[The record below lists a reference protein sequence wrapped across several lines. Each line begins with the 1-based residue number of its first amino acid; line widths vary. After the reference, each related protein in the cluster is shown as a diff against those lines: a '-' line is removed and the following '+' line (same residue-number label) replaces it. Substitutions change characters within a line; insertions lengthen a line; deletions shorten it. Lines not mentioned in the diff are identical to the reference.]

1 MSNSR
6 KDFIRIS
13 KLFLAYK
20 ARMFIAIFCMIV
32 AALCT
37 GFHAWLVKPALDQ
50 VLINANSFYLYFIP
64 LAILLTGFIKGI
76 ASYTQIVSLQFMSHR
91 IIEKLR
97 KDVFHNV
104 VNLHYGFFVQNK
116 TGSLITRITTDTYY
130 LSGAMANTYTALI
143 KDSLT
148 LLVLIGNMFYQNW
161 KLACLSIIVFPLA
174 IIPVRVLGKK
184 IRNVTKNLQHQ
195 VGNLASILE
204 EIFKGIKNVKSFNA
218 ENFETKRINKEIA
231 FARELNFKQEK
242 ITARSRPFTE
252 TLGSMAAGLAIFGGG
267 VFVINDN
274 MTAGE
279 LMSFLVSLML
289 AYAPLKN
296 LINVNVT
303 LQSGLGAASRIF
315 EFIDMKNDI
324 SGGAKSLN
332 RFEKIEFEQVKFQY
346 PNSQKVI
353 LNDISF
359 TIQRNKKIALVGPSG
374 SGKSSLMALMIRLFD
389 NQEGSILINNNN
401 IKNLKLT
408 NLRKLFSL
416 VTQDTVLFDG
426 SIYENIKYN
435 SNSSKKII
443 ENSIKLSCVKDFVS
457 DLPEKLE
464 TNIGENGVKLSGG
477 QRQRI
482 AIARA
487 LAQQN
492 QVILFDE
499 PTSNL
504 DLKTEATL
512 FQNLSNLKNI
522 TLIVI
527 AHRLSTIKDFDEIYF
542 IEDGKLIENGN
553 HKSLMS
559 KRKKYYHLYQNQI
572 KKNA

>member
-32 AALCT
+32 TALCT

-76 ASYTQIVSLQFMSHR
+76 TSYTQIVSLQFMSQK

-97 KDVFHNV
+97 KDIFYNII
-104 VNLHYGFFVQNK
+104 NLHYGFFLKNK

-130 LSGAMANTYTALI
+130 LSGAMASTYTALI

-148 LLVLIGNMFYQNW
+148 LLVLVGNMFYQNW
-161 KLACLSIIVFPLA
+161 KLACISIIVFPIA

-218 ENFETKRINKEIA
+218 ENFEIKRINKEIS

-315 EFIDMKNDI
+315 EFIDIKNDI
-324 SGGAKSLN
+324 CGGNKSLN
-332 RFEKIEFEQVKFQY
+332 HFEKIEFEKVNFQY
-346 PNSQKVI
+346 PNSQKII
-353 LNDISF
+353 LNEISF

-389 NQEGSILINNNN
+389 NQEGNILINNNN
-401 IKNLKLT
+401 IKDLKLT

-435 SNSSKKII
+435 SASSKKII
-443 ENSIKLSCVKDFVS
+443 ENSIKSSCAEDFID

-464 TNIGENGVKLSGG
+464 TNIGENGIKLSGG

-504 DLKTEATL
+504 DLKTEAIL
-512 FQNLSNLKNI
+512 FQKLSNLKDI

-542 IEDGKLIENGN
+542 IEGGKLVEKGN

>member
-1 MSNSR
+1 MSES
-6 KDFIRIS
+6 KAHFLRIS
-13 KLFLAYK
+13 NLFFEYK
-20 ARMFIAIFCMIV
+20 IKMVIAVFCMIV

-50 VLINANSFYLYFIP
+50 VLVNANKFYLYFIP
-64 LAILLTGFIKGI
+64 GAILVTGVIKGL
-76 ASYTQIVSLQFMSHR
+76 ATYTQVTSLQFMSHR

-97 KDVFHNV
+97 RDVFHNLI
-104 VNLHYGFFVQNK
+104 NLHYGFFTQNR

-161 KLACLSIIVFPLA
+161 KLALISMVVFPLA
-174 IIPVRVLGKK
+174 LIPVRVLGKK
-184 IRNVTKNLQHQ
+184 IRNITKNLQHQ
-195 VGNLASILE
+195 IGNLASNLE

-218 ENFETKRINKEIA
+218 EGFEILRINKEIA
-231 FARELNFKQEK
+231 AARELNFKQEK
-242 ITARSRPFTE
+242 VTARSRPFTE
-252 TLGSMAAGLAIFGGG
+252 TLGSLAAGLAIFGGG

-296 LINVNVT
+296 LINVNVL

-324 SGGAKSLN
+324 FDGSKTIKD
-332 RFEKIEFEQVKFQY
+332 FDEIKFKNVFFKY
-346 PNSQKVI
+346 PNTEKNV
-353 LNDISF
+353 LNGIN
-359 TIQRNKKIALVGPSG
+359 INLRKNKKIAIVGPSG
-374 SGKSSLMALMIRLFD
+374 SGKSTLLGLMIRLFD
-389 NQEGSILINNNN
+389 LDKGEIIIGNEN
-401 IKNLKLT
+401 IKDLRLK
-408 NLRKLFSL
+408 NLRSYFSL
-416 VTQDTVLFDG
+416 VSQDTVLFDG
-426 SIYENIKYN
+426 SISENIKYN
-435 SNSSKKII
+435 SKLSTKSIEKFAELACVDEII
-443 ENSIKLSCVKDFVS
+443 EKLPQGLNSQ
-457 DLPEKLE
+457 
-464 TNIGENGVKLSGG
+464 IGENGVKLSGG

-487 LAQQN
+487 LAQQKSI
-492 QVILFDE
+492 ILLDE

-504 DLKTEATL
+504 DLRTESKL
-512 FQNLSNLKNI
+512 FDNLHSIKNI
-522 TLIVI
+522 TLVVV
-527 AHRLSTIKDFDEIYF
+527 AHRLSTIKHFDEILYL
-542 IEDGKLIENGN
+542 ESGKLLEQGS
-553 HKSLMS
+553 HKSLMA
-559 KRKKYYHLYQNQI
+559 KKGFYYQLYQKQL

>member
-1 MSNSR
+1 MSSSR

-20 ARMFIAIFCMIV
+20 SRMFIAITCMII

-50 VLINANSFYLYFIP
+50 VLIEANSFYLYFIP

-104 VNLHYGFFVQNK
+104 INLHYGFFVKNK

-148 LLVLIGNMFYQNW
+148 LMVLVGNMFYQNW
-161 KLACLSIIVFPLA
+161 KLAFLSIIVFPIA
-174 IIPVRVLGKK
+174 IVPIRVLGKK
-184 IRNVTKNLQHQ
+184 IRKVTKNLQHQ

-204 EIFKGIKNVKSFNA
+204 ETFKGIKNVKSFNA
-218 ENFETKRINKEIA
+218 ENFEIKRINKEIS

-303 LQSGLGAASRIF
+303 LQGGLGAASRIF
-315 EFIDMKNDI
+315 EFIDMKNDVR
-324 SGGAKSLN
+324 GGKKILN
-332 RFEKIEFEQVKFQY
+332 RFEKIEFEKVKFQY
-346 PNSQKVI
+346 PNSHKDI
-353 LNDISF
+353 LNEISF
-359 TIQRNKKIALVGPSG
+359 VIQKNKKIALVGPSG

-389 NQEGSILINNNN
+389 NQEGNISINNNN
-401 IKNLKLT
+401 IQKLKLA
-408 NLRKLFSL
+408 NLRKIFSL

-435 SNSSKKII
+435 SSSSKKNI
-443 ENSIKLSCVKDFVS
+443 EDAIKFSCVNDFVD

-492 QVILFDE
+492 QVILLDE

-512 FQNLSNLKNI
+512 FKNLSNLKNK

-542 IEDGKLIENGN
+542 IESGKLIEKGN
-553 HKSLMS
+553 HKSLMA
-559 KRKKYYHLYQNQI
+559 KRKKYYHLYQKQI
-572 KKNA
+572 QKNA

>member
-1 MSNSR
+1 MSSSR

-20 ARMFIAIFCMIV
+20 SRMFIAITCMII

-50 VLINANSFYLYFIP
+50 VLIEANSFYLYFIP

-104 VNLHYGFFVQNK
+104 INLHYGFFVKNK

-148 LLVLIGNMFYQNW
+148 LIVLVGNMFYQNW
-161 KLACLSIIVFPLA
+161 KLAFLSIIVFPIA
-174 IIPVRVLGKK
+174 IIPIRVLGKK
-184 IRNVTKNLQHQ
+184 IRKVTKNLQHQ
-195 VGNLASILE
+195 VGNLASLLE
-204 EIFKGIKNVKSFNA
+204 ETFKGIKNVKSFNA
-218 ENFETKRINKEIA
+218 ENFEIKRINKEIS

-303 LQSGLGAASRIF
+303 LQGGLGAASRIF
-315 EFIDMKNDI
+315 EFIDMKNDVR
-324 SGGAKSLN
+324 GGNEILN
-332 RFEKIEFEQVKFQY
+332 RFEKIEFEKVKFQY
-346 PNSQKVI
+346 PNSHKDI
-353 LNDISF
+353 LNEISF
-359 TIQRNKKIALVGPSG
+359 VIQKNKKIALVGPSG

-389 NQEGSILINNNN
+389 NQEGNISINNNN
-401 IKNLKLT
+401 IQKLKLA
-408 NLRKLFSL
+408 NLRKMFSL

-435 SNSSKKII
+435 SSSSKKNI
-443 ENSIKLSCVKDFVS
+443 EDAIKFSCVNDFVD

-492 QVILFDE
+492 QVILLDE

-512 FQNLSNLKNI
+512 FKNLSNLKNK

-542 IEDGKLIENGN
+542 IESGKLIEKGN
-553 HKSLMS
+553 HKSLMA
-559 KRKKYYHLYQNQI
+559 KRKKYYHLYQKQI
-572 KKNA
+572 QKNA

>member
-1 MSNSR
+1 MSSSR

-20 ARMFIAIFCMIV
+20 SRMFIAITCMII

-50 VLINANSFYLYFIP
+50 VLIEANSFYLYFIP

-104 VNLHYGFFVQNK
+104 INLHYGFFVKNK

-148 LLVLIGNMFYQNW
+148 LIVLVGNMFYQNW
-161 KLACLSIIVFPLA
+161 KLAFLSIIVFPIA
-174 IIPVRVLGKK
+174 IIPIRVLGKK
-184 IRNVTKNLQHQ
+184 IRKVTKNLQHQ

-204 EIFKGIKNVKSFNA
+204 ETFKGIKNVKSFNA
-218 ENFETKRINKEIA
+218 ENFEIKRINKEIS

-303 LQSGLGAASRIF
+303 LQGGLGAASRIF
-315 EFIDMKNDI
+315 EFIDMKNDVR
-324 SGGAKSLN
+324 GGNEILN
-332 RFEKIEFEQVKFQY
+332 RFEKIEFEKVKFQY
-346 PNSQKVI
+346 PNSHKDI
-353 LNDISF
+353 LNEISF
-359 TIQRNKKIALVGPSG
+359 VIQKNKKIALVGPSG

-389 NQEGSILINNNN
+389 NQEGNISINNNN
-401 IKNLKLT
+401 IQKLKLA
-408 NLRKLFSL
+408 NLRKIFSL

-435 SNSSKKII
+435 SSSSKKNI
-443 ENSIKLSCVKDFVS
+443 EDAIKFSCVNDFVD

-492 QVILFDE
+492 QVILLDE

-512 FQNLSNLKNI
+512 FKNLSNLKNK

-542 IEDGKLIENGN
+542 IESGKLIEKGN
-553 HKSLMS
+553 HKSLMA
-559 KRKKYYHLYQNQI
+559 KRKKYYHLYQKQI
-572 KKNA
+572 QKNA

>member
-20 ARMFIAIFCMIV
+20 AQMFIAIFCMIV

-332 RFEKIEFEQVKFQY
+332 RFEKIEFEKVKFQY

-359 TIQRNKKIALVGPSG
+359 TIQRNKKVALVGPSG

-542 IEDGKLIENGN
+542 IEDGKLIEKGN

>member
-1 MSNSR
+1 MSSSR

-20 ARMFIAIFCMIV
+20 SRMFIAITCMII

-50 VLINANSFYLYFIP
+50 VLIEANSFYLYFIP

-104 VNLHYGFFVQNK
+104 INLHYGFFVKNK

-148 LLVLIGNMFYQNW
+148 LIVLVGNMFYQNW
-161 KLACLSIIVFPLA
+161 KLAFLSIIVFPIA
-174 IIPVRVLGKK
+174 IIPIRVLGKK
-184 IRNVTKNLQHQ
+184 IRKVTKNLQHQ

-204 EIFKGIKNVKSFNA
+204 ETFKGIKNVKSFNA
-218 ENFETKRINKEIA
+218 ENFEIKRINKEIS

-303 LQSGLGAASRIF
+303 LQGGLGAASRIF
-315 EFIDMKNDI
+315 EFIDMKNDVK
-324 SGGAKSLN
+324 GGNKILN
-332 RFEKIEFEQVKFQY
+332 RFEKIEFEKVKFQY
-346 PNSQKVI
+346 PNSHKDI
-353 LNDISF
+353 LNEISF
-359 TIQRNKKIALVGPSG
+359 VIQKNKKIALVGPSG

-389 NQEGSILINNNN
+389 NQEGNISINNNN
-401 IKNLKLT
+401 IQKLKLA
-408 NLRKLFSL
+408 NLRKIFSL

-435 SNSSKKII
+435 SSSSKKNI
-443 ENSIKLSCVKDFVS
+443 EDAIKFSCVNDFVD

-492 QVILFDE
+492 QVILLDE

-512 FQNLSNLKNI
+512 FKNLSNLKNK

-542 IEDGKLIENGN
+542 IESGKLIEKGN
-553 HKSLMS
+553 HKSLMA
-559 KRKKYYHLYQNQI
+559 KRKKYYHLYQKQI
-572 KKNA
+572 QKNA

>member
-1 MSNSR
+1 MSSSR

-20 ARMFIAIFCMIV
+20 SRMFIAITCMII

-50 VLINANSFYLYFIP
+50 VLIEANSFYLYFIP

-104 VNLHYGFFVQNK
+104 INLHYGFFVKNK

-148 LLVLIGNMFYQNW
+148 LMVLVGNMFYQNW
-161 KLACLSIIVFPLA
+161 KLAFLSIIVFPIA
-174 IIPVRVLGKK
+174 IVPIRVLGKK
-184 IRNVTKNLQHQ
+184 IRKVTKNFQHQ

-204 EIFKGIKNVKSFNA
+204 ETFKGIKNVKSFNA
-218 ENFETKRINKEIA
+218 ENFEIKRINKEIS

-303 LQSGLGAASRIF
+303 LQGGLGAASRIF
-315 EFIDMKNDI
+315 EFIDMKNDVR
-324 SGGAKSLN
+324 GGNKILN
-332 RFEKIEFEQVKFQY
+332 RFEKIEFEKVKFQY
-346 PNSQKVI
+346 PNSHKDI
-353 LNDISF
+353 LNEISF
-359 TIQRNKKIALVGPSG
+359 VIQKNKKIALVGPSG

-389 NQEGSILINNNN
+389 NQEGNISINNNN
-401 IKNLKLT
+401 IQKLKLA
-408 NLRKLFSL
+408 NLRKIFSL

-435 SNSSKKII
+435 SSSSKKNI
-443 ENSIKLSCVKDFVS
+443 EDAIKFSCVNDFVD

-492 QVILFDE
+492 QVILLDE

-512 FQNLSNLKNI
+512 FKNLSNLKNK

-542 IEDGKLIENGN
+542 IESGKLIEKGN
-553 HKSLMS
+553 HKSLMA
-559 KRKKYYHLYQNQI
+559 KRKKYYHLYQKQI
-572 KKNA
+572 QKNA